1 MLHNHRWERNLG
13 STKSN
18 LKLKEDVIGLR
29 AHAEITDPEIVK
41 KAKQKKL
48 RGWSFGFANPTET
61 RADMENGM
69 SRRRITDMDLKE
81 VSLIDEEMNP
91 WYMSTTVETRAGDE
105 GAVEIEIR
113 AEDFETEYEG
123 LENKKEYD
131 NSKLKQIIE
140 DLGGTV

>member
-1 MLHNHRWERNLG
+1 M
-13 STKSN
+13 
-18 LKLKEDVIGLR
+18 
-29 AHAEITDPEIVK
+29 
-41 KAKQKKL
+41 
-48 RGWSFGFANPTET
+48 
-61 RADMENGM
+61 
-69 SRRRITDMDLKE
+69 
-81 VSLIDEEMNP
+81 
-91 WYMSTTVETRAGDE
+91 ETRAGDE